1 MPTKTPDVRPARERL
16 LAAANEL
23 FYEEGV
29 HTVGIDRVIER
40 AGVAKATL
48 YSTFGSKD
56 ELIRAYLH
64 RRHVIRRE
72 RISAAL
78 ERYSSPR
85 ERLLGVFDVLGESFA
100 EPGFHGCAF
109 LNASAEAQPGS
120 SIIGVTDEYRGWV
133 RMAFTDLA
141 RAAGVNDPDTLARA
155 LHLLYDG
162 AGVSAR
168 MDHDLGAAASAR
180 AVAAVLVDAAI
191 AASGANTGTAT
202 ITG

>member
-1 MPTKTPDVRPARERL
+1 MPPKNADLRPARERL

-56 ELIRAYLH
+56 ELIGAYLH
-64 RRHVIRRE
+64 GRHVVRRD
-72 RISAAL
+72 RIMGAL
-78 ERYSSPR
+78 EQYSSPR
-85 ERLLGVFDVLGESFA
+85 DRLLGVFDVLGESFA

-120 SIIGVTDEYRGWV
+120 SIIQMTDEYRGWV
-133 RMAFTDLA
+133 RALFTDLA
-141 RAAGVNDPDTLARA
+141 REAGVSDPETLACA

-168 MDHDLGAAASAR
+168 MDRDPGAAHAARTVASLLVNA
-180 AVAAVLVDAAI
+180 AVAA
-191 AASGANTGTAT
+191 
-202 ITG
+202 

>member
-1 MPTKTPDVRPARERL
+1 MPTKTADLRPARERL

-56 ELIRAYLH
+56 ELIREYLH
-64 RRHVIRRE
+64 GRHVARRE
-72 RISAAL
+72 RIVAAL
-78 ERYSSPR
+78 ERYSAPR
-85 ERLLGVFDVLGESFA
+85 DRLLGVFDVLGDSFA

-120 SIIGVTDEYRGWV
+120 SIIEATDEYRSWV
-133 RMAFTDLA
+133 RGLFTDLA
-141 RAAGVNDPDTLARA
+141 REAGASDPDGLARA

-168 MDHDLGAAASAR
+168 MDRDLGAAAAAR
-180 AVAAVLVDAAI
+180 AVAVVLLDAAV
-191 AASGANTGTAT
+191 TG
-202 ITG
+202 

>member
-1 MPTKTPDVRPARERL
+1 MATKTSDVRPARERL
-16 LAAANEL
+16 LDAANDL

-56 ELIRAYLH
+56 GLIREYLH
-64 RRHVIRRE
+64 ARDLARRK
-72 RISAAL
+72 RIMVAL
-78 ERYSSPR
+78 EGYTTAR
-85 ERLLGVFDVLGESFA
+85 EQLLGVFDVLGDSFA
-100 EPGFHGCAF
+100 DPGFHGCAF

-120 SIIGVTDEYRGWV
+120 SIIAATDEYRGWI
-133 RMAFTDLA
+133 RALFADLGR
-141 RAAGVNDPDTLARA
+141 RAGASDPDALARA

-168 MDHDLGAAASAR
+168 MDRDLGAATAAR
-180 AVAAVLVDAAI
+180 EVAAVLVDAAV
-191 AASGANTGTAT
+191 TG
-202 ITG
+202 

>member
-1 MPTKTPDVRPARERL
+1 MTTKTTDVRPARERL
-16 LAAANEL
+16 LTAANEL

-29 HTVGIDRVIER
+29 RTVGIDRVIER

-48 YSTFGSKD
+48 YATFGSKD

-64 RRHVIRRE
+64 GRHVLRRE
-72 RISAAL
+72 RIMSAL

-85 ERLLGVFDVLGESFA
+85 DRLLGVFDVLGESFA

-109 LNASAEAQPGS
+109 LNASAEAHPGS
-120 SIIGVTDEYRGWV
+120 SIIEVTDEYRGWV
-133 RMAFTDLA
+133 RALFTDLA
-141 RAAGVNDPDTLARA
+141 REAGVSDPDTLARA

-168 MDHDLGAAASAR
+168 MDHDLDAATAAR
-180 AVAAVLVDAAI
+180 AVAAVLVDTAV
-191 AASGANTGTAT
+191 TG
-202 ITG
+202 